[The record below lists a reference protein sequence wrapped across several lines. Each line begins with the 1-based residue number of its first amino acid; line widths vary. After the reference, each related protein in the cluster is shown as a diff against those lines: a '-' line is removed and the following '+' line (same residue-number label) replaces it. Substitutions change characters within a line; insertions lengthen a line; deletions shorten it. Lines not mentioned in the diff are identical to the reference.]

1 MLQCV
6 FVCCRLLHRV
16 ELRRS
21 DRWFPTVH
29 DEVPPCIVL
38 CFGMKQFVAVCIYVF
53 CADWKDGLL
62 TVDEDVPTCVAVQW
76 CCTVMKF
83 VGVCC
88 ISHICVAAC
97 CSAIVR
103 LLLMQRSPLCVLCPC
118 VFCSS
123 VCHGAFFFFFWVLLS
138 LSFFLSAGAQVCEH
152 VRVSVCV

>member
-1 MLQCV
+1 
-6 FVCCRLLHRV
+6 
-16 ELRRS
+16 
-21 DRWFPTVH
+21 
-29 DEVPPCIVL
+29 
-38 CFGMKQFVAVCIYVF
+38 MKQFVAVCIYVF

-123 VCHGAFFFFFWVLLS
+123 VCHGAFAFFFWVLLS